1 MADFWANSTLEPK
14 RKHRFLLF
22 FNNVDLPQYVIKS
35 TDKPSFSINTTTHN
49 YFGHQFHYPGQVVW
63 EPINVTLVDPIS
75 PDSSTALNEILR
87 KSGYGTPDEATGD
100 KSILPTVSKANAV
113 SALGGKVIIRQYDVE
128 GLNTEPV
135 ESWELWNP
143 WIESVNYGSL
153 DYESDEMLE
162 ISLTIRFDWAK
173 LDF

>member
-22 FNNVDLPQYVIKS
+22 FNNFDLPQYVIKS
-35 TDKPSFSINTTTHN
+35 TDKPSFEINTTTHN

-63 EPINVTLVDPIS
+63 NTINVTLVDPVS

-87 KSGYGTPDEATGD
+87 KSGYGTPDDAAGD
-100 KSILPTVSKANAV
+100 KSILPTISKASAV

-128 GLNTEPV
+128 GQHTEAV
-135 ESWELWNP
+135 ESWELYNP
-143 WIESVNYGSL
+143 WIQSVNYGSL
-153 DYESDEMLE
+153 DYASDDMLE
-162 ISLTIRFDWAK
+162 ITLTLRYDWAK
-173 LDF
+173 LEF